1 MWAMDVKTKFTIS
14 VDHLIARIDFFMAPT
29 VSDLLAAVQSIL
41 TSTLYNSG
49 LRLLI
54 VDHGT
59 DFNLH
64 ESQLQELIKRQ
75 APQFKAFKSCA
86 IAVLKEH
93 QFGIARTASSHFL
106 HDGISFGVFKD
117 EVAAGVW
124 LLGTA

>member
-1 MWAMDVKTKFTIS
+1 MDVKTKFTIS
-14 VDHLIARIDFFMAPT
+14 VDHLIARIDFYIAPT
-29 VSDLLAAVQSIL
+29 VSDLLAAVQSIM
-41 TSTLYNSG
+41 TSSHYNSG

-59 DFNLH
+59 DFDLH

-75 APQFKAFKSCA
+75 APQLKAFKSCA

-93 QFGIARTASSHFL
+93 QYGIARKASSHLL
-106 HDGISFGVFKD
+106 HEGISLGAFKD

-124 LLGTA
+124 LLGHA